1 MEVPPN
7 ISNTEIQNFLIRR
20 LGEKEAAEIME
31 YMNTE
36 IDKKVSEKVDAS
48 RKEIAL
54 WRDDMKNVFASKE
67 DAARLEK
74 KLVKRVSGAEGTLIL
89 WSFVFWLTLII
100 AMIVV
105 IKFMR

>member
-31 YMNTE
+31 YINTE

>member
-100 AMIVV
+100 AMVVV

>member
-7 ISNTEIQNFLIRR
+7 ISNTDVQTFLIRR
-20 LGEKEAAEIME
+20 LGEKEADEIME
-31 YMNTE
+31 YIHTE
-36 IDKKVSEKVDAS
+36 IDQKVSEKVDES

-67 DAARLEK
+67 DAAKLEK
-74 KLVKRVSGAEGTLIL
+74 KLVKRVSAAEGTLIL

-100 AMIVV
+100 AMI
-105 IKFMR
+105 IIFKFMK